1 MKFFDKVQ
9 IFWEGHKNLS
19 HLPLSIWHYFVAS
32 NYNRKMGQ
40 IFVAFSEYLNFMIF
54 CFQIH
59 FEHWTKKREKK
70 CKLYIGMETYL
81 NKYSHYSWRKKNIPF
96 YCNNPLKL
104 CFQIEHW
111 TKKREKNTLQKIS
124 WNHFWA
130 NFLIFM
136 YIIAFKWD
144 YFL

>member
-59 FEHWTKKREKK
+59 FEHWTKKREKE

-81 NKYSHYSWRKKNIPF
+81 NKYSHYSWRKKISLFIAIILWNYVF
-96 YCNNPLKL
+96 KL
-104 CFQIEHW
+104 NTEP
-111 TKKREKNTLQKIS
+111 KREKKIHCKRYHEIIS
-124 WNHFWA
+124 EQI
-130 NFLIFM
+130 FLFSCT
-136 YIIAFKWD
+136 
-144 YFL
+144 